1 MAIQVTDTRIA
12 WEGSSW
18 RLRVNTLRTPGGAQ
32 LQKGHIEHPGAVV
45 LVPVVET
52 AVSTG
57 STNAVSTGSTN
68 AVSTG
73 STTGSPQIL
82 MLRQYRLSLD
92 ETILELPA
100 GTKGWHEDWLDCAQR
115 ELREETGYRADTLQ
129 LLGEIWP
136 APGVSNELMH
146 IYLATGLQP
155 DPLPGD
161 ADEEIELQPMAL
173 DELVNMAQNGRLR
186 DAKSIIGILW
196 AAAHLPRN

>member
-45 LVPVVET
+45 LAPVVEP
-52 AVSTG
+52 VERD
-57 STNAVSTGSTN
+57 
-68 AVSTG
+68 
-73 STTGSPQIL
+73 GSPQIL

-100 GTKGWHEDWLDCAQR
+100 GTKGWQEDWLDCAQR

>member
-18 RLRVNTLRTPGGAQ
+18 RLRVNTLTTSDGVQ
-32 LQKGHIEHPGAVV
+32 LQKGHIEHPGAVCWYRWWKR
-45 LVPVVET
+45 P
-52 AVSTG
+52 VSTG
-57 STNAVSTGSTN
+57 STNAVSTGSTK
-68 AVSTG
+68 G
-73 STTGSPQIL
+73 TGSPQIL

-100 GTKGWHEDWLDCAQR
+100 GTKGWQEDWLDCAQR
-115 ELREETGYRADTLQ
+115 ELREETGYRAENLR